1 MEEERNNVRFV
12 EWILGKV
19 QIAVVDGEYQVAILD
34 LKLAAR
40 KIGAM
45 RAAKRKAERRDERD
59 DDTASGSREMAG
71 RD

>member
-12 EWILGKV
+12 EWILRKV

-40 KIGAM
+40 KVGAM
-45 RAAKRKAERRDERD
+45 RAAKRKAAR
-59 DDTASGSREMAG
+59 S
-71 RD
+71 

>member
-12 EWILGKV
+12 EWILRKV

-40 KIGAM
+40 KVGAM
-45 RAAKRKAERRDERD
+45 RAAKRKAAREVDE
-59 DDTASGSREMAG
+59 E
-71 RD
+71 